1 MDLHESL
8 LGKHLSV
15 GLPSVV
21 PPFVHHMGLV
31 AVDSFGVQVVVGGHL
46 HPGRHLDQVGQ
57 PFPLVE
63 IPLEVIPL
71 LLAVVLVETVE
82 DVPLLVVEMFEI
94 VVVLLSWRG
103 TGGCA

>member
-57 PFPLVE
+57 PFPL
-63 IPLEVIPL
+63 EVIPL

-82 DVPLLVVEMFEI
+82 NVPLLVVEMFEI

-103 TGGCA
+103 TGGRA